1 MEPVSPIAGNK
12 IPVMYT
18 AIDKKVLLEIKD
30 TTIRSKDVLDIQ
42 KIKFS
47 TCSTPTHL
55 TKVKDIF
62 ETDDDE
68 PLKYP
73 RIVNERIDKSALFLR
88 KILFTRN

>member
-18 AIDKKVLLEIKD
+18 TIDKKVLLEIKD

-42 KIKFS
+42 KMKFS

-55 TKVKDIF
+55 TKVKCVA
-62 ETDDDE
+62 
-68 PLKYP
+68 LKP
-73 RIVNERIDKSALFLR
+73 MMMNHSNTLGL
-88 KILFTRN
+88 